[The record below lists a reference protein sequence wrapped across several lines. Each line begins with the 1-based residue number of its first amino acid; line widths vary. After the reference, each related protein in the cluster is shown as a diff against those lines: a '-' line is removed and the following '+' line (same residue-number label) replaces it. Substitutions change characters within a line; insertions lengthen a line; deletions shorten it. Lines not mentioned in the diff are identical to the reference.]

1 MDLCSKCGA
10 ELRPGAK
17 FCSNCGASQAEVARA
32 ENFEPAPAE
41 GSTSVAVQAA
51 AGSPPP
57 PPVKADPPRKISNT
71 LIKSII
77 ATVCCCVPFG
87 VVGIIYAAKADA
99 FLRQGDLAAA
109 ADACKKA
116 DLWSTLAIGV
126 GLTVNVLTTV
136 LMISYERIL
145 Q

>member
-1 MDLCSKCGA
+1 MGFCSKCGA
-10 ELRPGAK
+10 ELQPEAK
-17 FCSNCGASQAEVARA
+17 FCKNCGASQAEVARA
-32 ENFEPAPAE
+32 ENFEP
-41 GSTSVAVQAA
+41 
-51 AGSPPP
+51 
-57 PPVKADPPRKISNT
+57 PPVKAVQPAADPPRKISNT